1 MSAQGSGYVG
11 GACRR
16 QGYGKKGRAHQSQES
31 WQSTHDDRR
40 LGRHDDGPSYVKEQR
55 VDACVENPKVT
66 RERSR
71 ASDVGFL
78 RRGVRGWGEVV
89 VLRAHQSWQSRALQ
103 VSCAIPMASHAAQGG
118 GGRSRPSA
126 GFGAGGTPLQS
137 SVSQN
142 KPPCRHCNAGSSSMA
157 PLSAAGSANS
167 WRRNDE
173 AAVARRARRTDPTAA
188 GEGKDVFWEGRP

>member
-40 LGRHDDGPSYVKEQR
+40 LGRHDDGPVVVKEQR

-71 ASDVGFL
+71 ASDVGFS

-89 VLRAHQSWQSRALQ
+89 VLRAHQSWQSR
-103 VSCAIPMASHAAQGG
+103 
-118 GGRSRPSA
+118 
-126 GFGAGGTPLQS
+126 
-137 SVSQN
+137 
-142 KPPCRHCNAGSSSMA
+142 GSTSF
-157 PLSAAGSANS
+157 L
-167 WRRNDE
+167 R
-173 AAVARRARRTDPTAA
+173 DPD
-188 GEGKDVFWEGRP
+188 G